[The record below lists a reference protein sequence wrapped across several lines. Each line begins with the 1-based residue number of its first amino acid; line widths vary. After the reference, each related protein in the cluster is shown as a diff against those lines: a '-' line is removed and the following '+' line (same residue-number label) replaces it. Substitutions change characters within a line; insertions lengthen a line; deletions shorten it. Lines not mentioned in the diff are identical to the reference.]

1 MFFIILRLEN
11 ESFTGFNLRYAQTRF
26 RDIVQTKSYTFEGLV
41 GNVGGYIGLFLG
53 CAIVQLPNL
62 LMTMFRK
69 IKKTVTDRR
78 DHKIGL
84 DITVVELSSVEC

>member
-1 MFFIILRLEN
+1 MFFIILRLKN
-11 ESFTGFNLRYAQTRF
+11 ESYFGFHLTYGQTRF

-69 IKKTVTDRR
+69 IKKTIIDRR
-78 DHKIGL
+78 DNKIGL
-84 DITVVELSSVEC
+84 EMINEC